1 MSPDDLITSAEACRL
16 VGVGPTA
23 LKRWADSGALPCV
36 RTAGGHR
43 RFLRADVERL
53 RLRSAA
59 SASTG
64 GWDEWIAA
72 LTTRPDVHIVT
83 SMLLRERARA
93 GSWRKTTD
101 LLAALV
107 TEIGDRWASGRL
119 SVIEEHL
126 ASAVLQRAL
135 AAIADAL
142 PLPPDAPACLLAT
155 AEGNDH
161 TVGLSLVELCLREAG
176 WRAEWA
182 GTRTPTA
189 DLVARVADGG
199 LEMVALSAA
208 ANAPDAASLAEIA
221 VAVGDA
227 CHQHGV
233 HFFMGGA
240 GAWPENPAYGW
251 HVKSLSAFYDAV
263 VSLGGASVRGSVE

>member
-64 GWDEWIAA
+64 GWDEWIGA
-72 LTTRPDVHIVT
+72 LTARPDVHIVT

-107 TEIGDRWASGRL
+107 TE
-119 SVIEEHL
+119 
-126 ASAVLQRAL
+126 
-135 AAIADAL
+135 
-142 PLPPDAPACLLAT
+142 
-155 AEGNDH
+155 
-161 TVGLSLVELCLREAG
+161 
-176 WRAEWA
+176 
-182 GTRTPTA
+182 
-189 DLVARVADGG
+189 
-199 LEMVALSAA
+199 
-208 ANAPDAASLAEIA
+208 
-221 VAVGDA
+221 
-227 CHQHGV
+227 
-233 HFFMGGA
+233 
-240 GAWPENPAYGW
+240 
-251 HVKSLSAFYDAV
+251 
-263 VSLGGASVRGSVE
+263 